1 MGYLGAMRRGTKP
14 RPTELK
20 KIAGT
25 FRPCRATAGPEP
37 LAPGLIQ
44 GPPAHFSARQRE
56 IWTETLANA
65 PCQLWR
71 KADAGML
78 AGYVV
83 GLSLLE
89 TANAM
94 QAEIDRGNLRPLLI
108 VGHNNVIM
116 PSPYL
121 RVIRLAAEMIA
132 RFGAELGMS
141 PSARSTLSVDETLPE
156 PDQDWTSFDTLLQK
170 AANRV

>member
-1 MGYLGAMRRGTKP
+1 MRRGTKP
-14 RPTELK
+14 KPTELK

-25 FRPCRATAGPEP
+25 WRRDRAPAGSEP

-44 GPPAHFSARQRE
+44 DPPAHFTTRQRE
-56 IWTETLANA
+56 IWAESLANA
-65 PCQLWR
+65 PRQLWR
-71 KADAGML
+71 KADAAML
-78 AGYVV
+78 EGFVV
-83 GLSLLE
+83 GRSLLE

-94 QAEIDRGNLRPLLI
+94 QADIDKDNLRPLLI

-141 PSARSTLSVDETLPE
+141 PSARSTLSVDETLSE
-156 PDQDWTSFDTLLQK
+156 PDQDWTSFDALLQK
-170 AANRV
+170 AANRG